1 MSLRK
6 GNPAAENSWSPPFHG
21 STGSARIKL
30 HPLRACQNG
39 VRQQGARCLHVCRFS
54 AAGMMAHLRAEAA
67 GGRKA
72 PRHEVAGSWVLA
84 GSERYWDFD
93 ISPEL
98 VCGRDADPPDVST
111 AQSVN

>member
-1 MSLRK
+1 MLVCADGPIEEWDCMLHCMSPQL
-6 GNPAAENSWSPPFHG
+6 
-21 STGSARIKL
+21 
-30 HPLRACQNG
+30 
-39 VRQQGARCLHVCRFS
+39 CRFS
-54 AAGMMAHLRAEAA
+54 AAGMMAHRHAEAA

-111 AQSVN
+111 AQSAN